1 MGVAFRKQLSA
12 LTQPGPTPLITP
24 TNVTETVGWAAWLVF
39 CQGFQVR
46 GCSCEIFS
54 LPHEI
59 LKQIDCLVWS
69 RRGPSKTESVSTL
82 WNIILLGTVV

>member
-1 MGVAFRKQLSA
+1 MGVVFRKQLSA
-12 LTQPGPTPLITP
+12 PTQPGPTLPITP
-24 TNVTETVGWAAWLVF
+24 KKCQRETVGWAAWLVF

-54 LPHEI
+54 LPLEI

-69 RRGPSKTESVSTL
+69 RRGPSKTESISTL
-82 WNIILLGTVV
+82 WNILLGMVV